1 MLGNK
6 YSNAVRMLG
15 VQQIMQANSGHTGI
29 VLGIADVVSELFKN
43 HLVFNPKDPKWL
55 GRDRFILSAGHG
67 SAMLYALLYLSGYE
81 DITID
86 DLKNFRQLGSKTA
99 GHPEFD
105 MLGGVEI
112 STGPLGQG
120 IANAVG
126 MALGQKILS
135 ERYGELFNSKVYCVV
150 GDGCLM
156 EGISYEATAFAG
168 HHKLKNLIV
177 IHDDNNI
184 TIDGKVDLV
193 SSESQLK
200 RFENCGF
207 EVLQCDGHN
216 IEEINICFEKA
227 KNSDKPVFIQ
237 CHTHIGYGCLKQDS
251 NKIHGAP
258 LSDEEYNDLKEK
270 FEWKNE
276 PFEIDI
282 DLLNEWR
289 SFWKRN
295 EEYYN
300 SWKEKYNKSDK
311 KDDIKNFFEG
321 KLSIS
326 QDNQNKIID
335 YFKNTEKEATRKSS
349 GKILEVML
357 ADNKQIIGG
366 TADLGGSIMSY
377 NSSCKVITQ
386 NDKSGNYI
394 HYGIRE
400 GAMGAIMNGLATC
413 GFVPYAGTFLVF
425 CYEYMTPI
433 RMSAL
438 MNLPVIHILTHDS
451 FYVGE
456 DGATHQPIEQLDVLR
471 LIPNLMVFRPC
482 DIEETLACYNTF
494 LQFKKPCCMILSR
507 QNLPQIH
514 NKEAKIE
521 SGAYT
526 IYKTENINEKD
537 CDITILTS
545 GSEVEL
551 SINSAKL
558 LEKKGKNVRVVSI
571 YCLELLK
578 QLSKEKQEK
587 ILYADNEK
595 QKIVAIEAGTCMC
608 LGNLSKNGLVINITT
623 FGKSGKGSDLADYF
637 GFTPDKVVKRIED
650 HLGEKK

>member
-216 IEEINICFEKA
+216 IEEINIC
-227 KNSDKPVFIQ
+227 
-237 CHTHIGYGCLKQDS
+237 
-251 NKIHGAP
+251 
-258 LSDEEYNDLKEK
+258 
-270 FEWKNE
+270 
-276 PFEIDI
+276 
-282 DLLNEWR
+282 
-289 SFWKRN
+289 
-295 EEYYN
+295 
-300 SWKEKYNKSDK
+300 
-311 KDDIKNFFEG
+311 
-321 KLSIS
+321 
-326 QDNQNKIID
+326 
-335 YFKNTEKEATRKSS
+335 
-349 GKILEVML
+349 
-357 ADNKQIIGG
+357 
-366 TADLGGSIMSY
+366 
-377 NSSCKVITQ
+377 
-386 NDKSGNYI
+386 
-394 HYGIRE
+394 
-400 GAMGAIMNGLATC
+400 
-413 GFVPYAGTFLVF
+413 
-425 CYEYMTPI
+425 
-433 RMSAL
+433 
-438 MNLPVIHILTHDS
+438 
-451 FYVGE
+451 
-456 DGATHQPIEQLDVLR
+456 
-471 LIPNLMVFRPC
+471 
-482 DIEETLACYNTF
+482 
-494 LQFKKPCCMILSR
+494 
-507 QNLPQIH
+507 
-514 NKEAKIE
+514 
-521 SGAYT
+521 
-526 IYKTENINEKD
+526 
-537 CDITILTS
+537 
-545 GSEVEL
+545 
-551 SINSAKL
+551 
-558 LEKKGKNVRVVSI
+558 
-571 YCLELLK
+571 
-578 QLSKEKQEK
+578 
-587 ILYADNEK
+587 
-595 QKIVAIEAGTCMC
+595 
-608 LGNLSKNGLVINITT
+608 
-623 FGKSGKGSDLADYF
+623 
-637 GFTPDKVVKRIED
+637 
-650 HLGEKK
+650 